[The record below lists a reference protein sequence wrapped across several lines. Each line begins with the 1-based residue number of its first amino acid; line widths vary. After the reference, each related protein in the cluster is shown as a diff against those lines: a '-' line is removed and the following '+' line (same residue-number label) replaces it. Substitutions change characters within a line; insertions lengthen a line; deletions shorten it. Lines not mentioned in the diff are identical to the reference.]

1 MVAHLKQYLE
11 VHGHRSKNM
20 LETGNNLETIEKI
33 VKKALS
39 DASPPVRETA
49 RTLFWVFEEV
59 WPDRGS
65 VILGSLEPSLR
76 KQVEKACP
84 KPEILAAL
92 PPTTPKPQK
101 KTSVAAAI
109 AASRAKAKAIA
120 TAPPSLRHQATSGS
134 HIPPLKRAASPNLTS
149 KPPML
154 RAASPLRLSSSPP
167 TPSSTKSDSITRSF
181 SSTGAISHHRDPSG
195 GSSSS
200 IRGVSPSP
208 SDQST
213 SRRRTSSPLALTNR
227 SSSIRQAL
235 RTSLPPS
242 PPSSI
247 AQISPTPR
255 NINRN
260 TAAPLPKS
268 SRLSLQIDGVDDSLL
283 LAQTVP
289 LPSDGSD
296 TDGAPSIN
304 LMSFSTPYETGQ
316 HSVRPKARSLALSFS
331 PKSDQ
336 SKPTAAVSNA
346 LSSGSIADVAD
357 GRPVVEDALRAR
369 AEQAESAAERLLEL
383 VEPDED
389 GAHHS
394 TIPPSLLIG
403 SGNGHPATKPKN
415 KPSPIALNQPR
426 ILPPGTPVNRAAAI
440 MRQAAMFQDSPA
452 QNSHSPSLLD
462 ILEDKKHETG
472 WWLKRKTRTS

>member
-11 VHGHRSKNM
+11 VHGHRSKHM
-20 LETGNNLETIEKI
+20 LETGNGLETMEKI

-65 VILGSLEPSLR
+65 VILETLELSLR

-84 KPEILAAL
+84 KPEILAVLA
-92 PPTTPKPQK
+92 PTTPKPQK

-149 KPPML
+149 RPPMA

-167 TPSSTKSDSITRSF
+167 TPSSVKSESMTRSV
-181 SSTGAISHHRDPSG
+181 SSTGIISHHRGPSG
-195 GSSSS
+195 GSSSP
-200 IRGVSPSP
+200 PSP
-208 SDQST
+208 SEQSI

-235 RTSLPPS
+235 RTALPPS

-247 AQISPTPR
+247 AQLSPTPR

-268 SRLSLQIDGVDDSLL
+268 SRLSLQINGEDDSLL

-296 TDGAPSIN
+296 TDDGPSIN
-304 LMSFSTPYETGQ
+304 LMSFSTPFGKGQ
-316 HSVRPKARSLALSFS
+316 LPVRPKARSLALSSS

-346 LSSGSIADVAD
+346 LSSGSIADMVD
-357 GRPVVEDALRAR
+357 GRLVVEDALRAR

-389 GAHHS
+389 SAHHS
-394 TIPPSLLIG
+394 TIPPSLLM
-403 SGNGHPATKPKN
+403 SNGNGHPATKPKN
-415 KPSPIALNQPR
+415 KPSPIPLDQPR
-426 ILPPGTPVNRAAAI
+426 IPPPGTPVNRAAAI

-472 WWLKRKTRTS
+472 WWLKRKTCRS